1 MDLLLDNLWLIIALP
16 LAGAIALHFGG
27 RFLREPLPGI
37 AAVGAIGLSFVIAA
51 VAFVP
56 LATGDAGPHTLLLWE
71 WMPGL
76 GAAFEI
82 RWDQLSALMT
92 LIITGVGTLIHVYS
106 IGYMHGDPR
115 FSRFFAYLNLF
126 AASMLTLV
134 LAGNYAMMFV
144 GWELVGL
151 CSYLLISFWFTRPSA
166 AAAGK
171 KAFVVNRIGDFAFI
185 VGLMLIFSRFGSL
198 AMTETVLN
206 HPGEVISPSMAT
218 AIAIL
223 FLIGAAGKS
232 AQIPLYVWLPDAMEG
247 PTPVSALI
255 HAATMVTAGV
265 YLIARNAA
273 IFELSP
279 VALPIVA
286 TVGAATALVAALIAI
301 GQNDIKKVLAYSTVS
316 QLGYM
321 FLAVGSAGYVAG
333 VFHLMTHAFFKALL
347 FLGAGS
353 VIHGMHEEQDMR
365 KMGGLR
371 KAMPITHA
379 TMLVATLAIAGIFP
393 FAGFFSKDEI
403 LAAVF
408 ANGGYY
414 FVLWGAGL
422 FTAFL
427 TAFYMTRQYIMVFW
441 GTPRWVEGLK
451 PHDSSVWMTVPLMIL
466 AVLSAGA
473 GFLNAPQLLTLE
485 HYLEPVFE
493 ALHPAHLESELPR
506 LLGMDGLALGLA
518 LVSLA
523 VAITGIGTALYVYA
537 RSSERFREWF
547 ANATRR
553 PMAASENAFWVDKFY
568 GKTIVLPG
576 KKLAEGMASFDSSF
590 VDGAVNGVAGAV
602 KRIGMSLKPLQTGYV
617 RSYGAGFVAGVI
629 GLVIFFLTRGGV

>member
-16 LAGAIALHFGG
+16 LAGAIALHFAG
-27 RFLREPLPGI
+27 RFLPEPLPGI
-37 AAVGAIGLSFVIAA
+37 AAAGAIGLAFVIAA
-51 VAFVP
+51 IAFVP
-56 LATGDAGPHTLLLWE
+56 LATGDAEPRTLMLWE

-92 LIITGVGTLIHVYS
+92 LIITGVGMLIHIYS
-106 IGYMHGDPR
+106 VGYMHGDPR
-115 FSRFFAYLNLF
+115 FSRFFTYLNLF

-134 LAGNYAMMFV
+134 LASNFAMMFV

-185 VGLMLIFSRFGSL
+185 VGLMLIFSQFGSL
-198 AMTETVLN
+198 SMSETVLN

-414 FVLWGAGL
+414 FVLWGVGL

-451 PHDSSVWMTVPLMIL
+451 PHESSLWMTVPLMVL

-473 GFLNAPQLLTLE
+473 GFINAPQLLTLE
-485 HYLEPVFE
+485 HYLDPVFE

-523 VAITGIGTALYVYA
+523 VALTGIGTALYVYA

-576 KKLAEGMASFDSSF
+576 KKLAQGMATFDSSF
-590 VDGAVNGVAGAV
+590 VDGTVNSVAGAV
-602 KRIGMSLKPLQTGYV
+602 KRIGMALKPLQTGYV

>member
-1 MDLLLDNLWLIIALP
+1 MDLLAEYLWLIIALP
-16 LAGAIALHFGG
+16 LAGAVALHFGG
-27 RFLREPLPGI
+27 KFLPEPLPGI
-37 AAVGAIGLSFVIAA
+37 AAVGAIGTAFLIAA
-51 VAFVP
+51 AAFVP
-56 LATGDAGPHTLLLWE
+56 LATGDAEPHILMLWD
-71 WMPGL
+71 WMPGI

-92 LIITGVGTLIHVYS
+92 LIITGVGTLIHIYS

-115 FSRFFAYLNLF
+115 FSRFFTYLNLF

-134 LAGNYAMMFV
+134 LANNYAMMFV

-151 CSYLLISFWFTRPSA
+151 CSYLLISFWFTRPAA

-185 VGLMLIFSRFGSL
+185 VGLMLVFTQFGSL
-198 AMTETVLN
+198 TMSETVLV
-206 HPGEVISPSMAT
+206 HPGEVLSPGTAT

-286 TVGAATALVAALIAI
+286 TVGAATAVVAALIAV

-371 KAMPITHA
+371 KTMPITHA

-403 LAAVF
+403 LASVF

-414 FVLWGAGL
+414 LVLWGVGL

-441 GTPRWVEGLK
+441 GKPRWVEGLT
-451 PHDSSVWMTVPLMIL
+451 PHESSLWMTAPLIVL

-473 GFLNAPQLLTLE
+473 GFLNTPQLLTLE

-506 LLGMDGLALGLA
+506 ILGMDGLAFGLA
-518 LVSLA
+518 IVSLGVA
-523 VAITGIGTALYVYA
+523 VIGIGSAAFVYA
-537 RSSERFREWF
+537 RSSERFRQWF

-553 PMAASENAFWVDKFY
+553 PMNASENAFWVDKFY

-576 KKLAEGMASFDSSF
+576 KKLAQGMASFDSFF
-590 VDGAVNGVAGAV
+590 VDGAVNGVAGV
-602 KRIGMSLKPLQTGYV
+602 VRRIGMSLKPLQSGFV
-617 RSYGAGFVAGVI
+617 RSYGATFVAGVI
-629 GLVIFFLTRGGV
+629 GLVIFFLTRGGL

>member
-1 MDLLLDNLWLIIALP
+1 MEFLADYLWLIIALP
-16 LAGAIALHFGG
+16 LAGAVALHFGG
-27 RFLREPLPGI
+27 KFLPEPLPGL
-37 AAVGAIGLSFVIAA
+37 AAVGAIGTAFLIAA
-51 VAFVP
+51 AAFIP
-56 LATGDAGPHTLLLWE
+56 LASGEAEPHILMLWD
-71 WMPGL
+71 WMPGI

-92 LIITGVGTLIHVYS
+92 LIITGVGTLIHIYS

-115 FSRFFAYLNLF
+115 FSRFFTYLNLF

-134 LAGNYAMMFV
+134 LANNYAMMFV

-185 VGLMLIFSRFGSL
+185 VGLMLVFTQFGSL
-198 AMTETVLN
+198 TMSETVLV
-206 HPGEVISPSMAT
+206 HPGEVLSPGMAT

-286 TVGAATALVAALIAI
+286 TVGAATAVVAALIAV

-403 LAAVF
+403 LASVF

-414 FVLWGAGL
+414 LVLWGVGL

-441 GTPRWVEGLK
+441 GKPRWVEGLT
-451 PHDSSVWMTVPLMIL
+451 PHESSLWMTAPLMVL

-473 GFLNAPQLLTLE
+473 GFLNTPQLLTLE

-506 LLGMDGLALGLA
+506 ILGMDGLAFVLAIISLG
-518 LVSLA
+518 VA
-523 VAITGIGTALYVYA
+523 VIGIGTAGFVYA
-537 RSSERFREWF
+537 RSSEKFRQWF

-553 PMAASENAFWVDKFY
+553 PMNASENAFWVDKFY

-576 KKLAEGMASFDSSF
+576 KKLAQGMASFDSFF
-590 VDGAVNGVAGAV
+590 VDGAVNGVAVVV
-602 KRIGMSLKPLQTGYV
+602 KRIGMSLKPLQSGFV
-617 RSYGAGFVAGVI
+617 RSYGATFVAGVI
-629 GLVIFFLTRGGV
+629 GLVIFFLTRGGL

>member
-1 MDLLLDNLWLIIALP
+1 MDILFDYLWLIIALP
-16 LAGAIALHFGG
+16 LVGAIVLHFGG
-27 RFLREPLPGI
+27 RYLPEPLPGI
-37 AAVGAIGLSFVIAA
+37 AAAGAIGTAFVIAA
-51 VAFVP
+51 AAFVP
-56 LATGDAGPHTLLLWE
+56 LAGGEAEPHLLMLWE

-92 LIITGVGTLIHVYS
+92 LIITGVGTLIHIYS

-115 FSRFFAYLNLF
+115 FSRFFTYLNLF

-134 LAGNYAMMFV
+134 LANNYAMMFV

-171 KAFVVNRIGDFAFI
+171 KAFVVNRIGDLAFI
-185 VGLMLIFSRFGSL
+185 VGLMLIFTQFGSL
-198 AMTETVLN
+198 SMTETVLVN
-206 HPGEVISPSMAT
+206 PGEVISPGTAT

-265 YLIARNAA
+265 YLIVRNAA
-273 IFELSP
+273 LFELSP

-286 TVGAATALVAALIAI
+286 TVGAATALVAALIAV

-321 FLAVGSAGYVAG
+321 FLAIGSAGYVAG

-379 TMLVATLAIAGIFP
+379 TMLIATLAIAGIFP

-403 LAAVF
+403 LASAF

-414 FVLWGAGL
+414 LVLWGIGL

-441 GTPRWVEGLK
+441 GKPRWLESLT
-451 PHDSSVWMTVPLMIL
+451 PHESPLWMTGPLMVL

-473 GFLNAPQLLTLE
+473 GFLNTPQLLTLE
-485 HYLEPVFE
+485 RYLEPVLE
-493 ALHPAHLESELPR
+493 GLHPAHLESSLPR
-506 LLGMDGLALGLA
+506 ILGMDGLGFGLA
-518 LVSLA
+518 IISLG
-523 VAITGIGTALYVYA
+523 VASIGIGAAVYVYA
-537 RSSERFREWF
+537 RSSEGFREWF

-553 PMAASENAFWVDKFY
+553 PMNASENAFWVDKFY

-576 KKLAEGMASFDSSF
+576 KRLAQTMAGFDSTF
-590 VDGAVNGVAGAV
+590 VDGAVNGVAGVV
-602 KRIGMSLKPLQTGYV
+602 KRVGMSLKPLQSGFV
-617 RSYGAGFVAGVI
+617 RSYGASFAAGVI
-629 GLVIFFLTRGGV
+629 ALVIFFLTRGGL